1 VSEIAGRD
9 PPIGAPAREHQ
20 PRAERHRVMLGA
32 LIERFG
38 AGGATRHRVR
48 DLSSTGVRVDQA
60 ERLQRGA
67 TVLVT
72 VGSLAAVGA
81 TVIWVEHGAAGL
93 RFAQPIN
100 PDDARAKT
108 FVAKQAGS
116 ALPARDERSL
126 GAAGWLGHIRGAYD
140 R

>member
-1 VSEIAGRD
+1 MSGPVSSDSTLHEL
-9 PPIGAPAREHQ
+9 Q

-38 AGGATRHRVR
+38 HGGATRHRVR
-48 DLSSTGVRVDQA
+48 DLSTTGVRVDQA

-81 TVIWVEHGAAGL
+81 TVIWVEQGAAGL
-93 RFAQPIN
+93 RFAQPID
-100 PDDARAKT
+100 PDDARSKT
-108 FVAKQAGS
+108 FVAKPS
-116 ALPARDERSL
+116 APTRPRDEPL
-126 GAAGWLGHIRGAYD
+126 GKAGWLGHIRGAYD

>member
-1 VSEIAGRD
+1 M
-9 PPIGAPAREHQ
+9 GAPVSSDSAAREHQ

-38 AGGATRHRVR
+38 QAGATRHRVR
-48 DLSSTGVRVDQA
+48 DLSATGVRIDQA

-81 TVIWVEHGAAGL
+81 TIVWVEQGLAGL

-100 PDDARAKT
+100 PDDARSKT
-108 FVAKQAGS
+108 FVAKPS
-116 ALPARDERSL
+116 APTRPREEVL

>member
-1 VSEIAGRD
+1 MSGPVSSDSTTHEL
-9 PPIGAPAREHQ
+9 Q

-38 AGGATRHRVR
+38 HGGATRHRVR
-48 DLSSTGVRVDQA
+48 DLSATGVRVDQA

-81 TVIWVEHGAAGL
+81 TVIWVEQGAAGL
-93 RFAQPIN
+93 RFAQPID
-100 PDDARAKT
+100 PDDARSKT
-108 FVAKQAGS
+108 FVAKPS
-116 ALPARDERSL
+116 APTRPRDEPL
-126 GAAGWLGHIRGAYD
+126 GKAGWLGHIRGAYD